1 LQSVFISFELGFAFF
16 LTAALENMKIVIE
29 LLLFSLYV
37 ALGFGDN
44 FESARVLD
52 DPPPRNYSQSFVE
65 KFYMKRQLMEAQKED
80 HHHLNWRSLEEVN
93 GLKNSEVIVF
103 ILSSDNQGGRFLW
116 ERCEVLKLLLFCLL
130 FQ

>member
-1 LQSVFISFELGFAFF
+1 
-16 LTAALENMKIVIE
+16 MKIVIQ

-37 ALGFGDN
+37 ALSIGYN
-44 FESARVLD
+44 FESDRVLD
-52 DPPPRNYSQSFVE
+52 DLPPRNYSQSFVE

-80 HHHLNWRSLEEVN
+80 PHHHLNWRSLEEVN

-116 ERCEVLKLLLFCLL
+116 ER
-130 FQ
+130 